1 MRKLY
6 FSPQKK
12 EKKIFFG
19 IEHYLLIAKESLFWI
34 FRDRKY
40 GLSCAKKL
48 MEIWY
53 LLITEKFLF
62 WIFREWKIR
71 SFLERKSWWND
82 DIYWLLKSAYFE
94 LFRDRKHGPFLGQ
107 KVNAK
112 MMIFTDYWKVLSL
125 RYQKGLVL
133 KFSVMRNRAFLA
145 KSWCKGN
152 IYLVFL
158 SLLWYSRTWETRF
171 FVQ

>member
-12 EKKIFFG
+12 KKKFSLASNIIYWLLKSLCFEFFG
-19 IEHYLLIAKESLFWI
+19 IENTVFLVP
-34 FRDRKY
+34 
-40 GLSCAKKL
+40 KKL

-125 RYQKGLVL
+125 RYQEGLVL